1 MFFQLLYIHLFRPFL
16 KYNQESSPLPKNVS
30 PRRLCTQAATAISK
44 LLRLYKRSH
53 GLRQICNIAVYIA
66 HSACTIHL
74 LNLPDKNAK
83 RDITH
88 GVKHLEEIAES
99 WLCARRTLAILS
111 TLSRQ
116 WKVDLPDEAVSVFA
130 RTDVKFADWSQEI
143 HAQTPRSSIS
153 SPAMSPP
160 PRAVIQPSPN
170 FFNITASSSGA
181 SVPASLLHNMGSP
194 DLPPNSAAELQRS
207 IHQRQLSQTTIDT
220 PAGSQ
225 PSAVTSTG
233 SPSALFGGVE
243 QLLREGQDWW
253 VKDQNQLA
261 AGFGHWP
268 RDMDHVAWLAAN
280 GPHGPNGGIPL
291 GTPTTVHPLQ
301 PPQQQQQQ
309 QQQAPFS
316 NNNEDYSGLFTT
328 VNGNNGA
335 FNGIDSYPNENEWYL

>member
-74 LNLPDKNAK
+74 LNVPDKNAK

-116 WKVDLPDEAVSVFA
+116 WKVDLPDEAVAVFA
-130 RTDVKFADWSQEI
+130 RTDVKYADWNQEI
-143 HAQTPRSSIS
+143 NAPTPRSSVS
-153 SPAMSPP
+153 SPVLSPP
-160 PRAVIQPSPN
+160 MQHIIQPAPN
-170 FFNITASSSGA
+170 FFNVGTVGSGA
-181 SVPASLLHNMGSP
+181 AMPGSFSQQMGTP
-194 DLPPNSAAELQRS
+194 EAMPPNSAADLQPVFN
-207 IHQRQLSQTTIDT
+207 QRLSLGS
-220 PAGSQ
+220 PAGETPVSQ
-225 PSAVTSTG
+225 PSAASTG
-233 SPSALFGGVE
+233 SPSAIFGGVE
-243 QLLREGQDWW
+243 QLLRDGQDWW

-261 AGFGHWP
+261 TGFGHWP
-268 RDMDHVAWLAAN
+268 REQDPVSWLAAN
-280 GPHGPNGGIPL
+280 GANGTNGISM
-291 GTPTTVHPLQ
+291 TPAAVQQ
-301 PPQQQQQQ
+301 PVRPPAQQQQQQ
-309 QQQAPFS
+309 QLS
-316 NNNEDYSGLFTT
+316 SDDYANLFANF
-328 VNGNNGA
+328 NGNA
-335 FNGIDSYPNENEWYL
+335 TFNGINSYPNENEWYL